1 MILLLSPD
9 TAPNVNDLG
18 YIFQHWPFVA
28 VMIGVFFVYGLLL
41 NRVLF
46 KPVMRVLETREQA
59 IQGAEKAVE
68 TVKAEEARQ
77 TAAFEAALTEARR
90 TAAAEREKMKNEA
103 LRAADALKEKT
114 RAETR
119 QQLDLSRAALAKEAE
134 MAQAGLSAHAE
145 TLARELL
152 SRALRRKVA

>member
-59 IQGAEKAVE
+59 IKGAEKAVE

-119 QQLDLSRAALAKEAE
+119 QQLDLSRAALTKEAE